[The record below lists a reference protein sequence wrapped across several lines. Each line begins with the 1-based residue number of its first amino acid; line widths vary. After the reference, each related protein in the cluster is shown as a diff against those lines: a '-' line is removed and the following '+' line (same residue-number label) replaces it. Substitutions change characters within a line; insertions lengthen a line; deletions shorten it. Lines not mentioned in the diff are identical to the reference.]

1 MKGTEEEKM
10 ASIEEYHLRTRCLQ
24 LSGNNDPV
32 YGLISPY
39 YAISHDQ
46 VPLELADSNGSTV
59 HTKGCPYVYDAIGK
73 DSDVKRFCTLNL
85 FGAMWNREDGLN
97 IPMPHLVFEGAF
109 CPGSEW
115 HDQEEVSLWDD
126 RVVVLFQKNA
136 WVDAATHMF
145 GLKMVCS
152 CFIQILS
159 SCYWHS
165 SESINTGLGPHQ
177 CPSGKHWDEGG
188 NV

>member
-46 VPLELADSNGSTV
+46 VPLELADSTGLTV
-59 HTKGCPYVYDAIGK
+59 HTTGCPYVYDAIGK

-97 IPMPHLVFEGAF
+97 IPMPHLVLKAPFVL
-109 CPGSEW
+109 
-115 HDQEEVSLWDD
+115 DQSGTTKRRSHFGMTEL
-126 RVVVLFQKNA
+126 LFRFKR
-136 WVDAATHMF
+136 ML
-145 GLKMVCS
+145 GL
-152 CFIQILS
+152 IQQLICL
-159 SCYWHS
+159 
-165 SESINTGLGPHQ
+165 
-177 CPSGKHWDEGG
+177 D
-188 NV
+188 